1 MSAPRLRVALVD
13 DEPLARQGA
22 RAQCLRHAD
31 VEPVGD
37 YADAASA
44 RLGLAQAPADLL
56 LLDVQMPGETGLD
69 LLDSLPAADRPLVI
83 LLTAHEAFAV
93 RAFALGAV
101 DYLLKPL
108 DPERFD
114 EALARA
120 RERLALRRQ
129 AGALAT
135 PEFVA
140 RFAVKLGRRTLFV
153 PTTAIEWIE
162 ADGDYA
168 RLHAGGRSYLLR
180 EPLADLA
187 GRLDPSRF
195 VRVHRSAIVR
205 VDQVAELQPLSN
217 RDALLRL
224 RDGSPVRAS
233 RTYMDALLAHLA
245 GCITR
250 D

>member
-1 MSAPRLRVALVD
+1 MSAARLRVALVD

-22 RAQCLRHAD
+22 SAQCARHPD
-31 VEPVGD
+31 VECVGE
-37 YADAASA
+37 YADALAA
-44 RLGLAQAPADLL
+44 RAGLAQAPADLL
-56 LLDVQMPGETGLD
+56 LLDVQMPGGSGLD
-69 LLDSLPAADRPLVI
+69 LLASLPAAQRPLAV

-120 RERLALRRQ
+120 RERLALSRQ
-129 AGALAT
+129 AATLAT

-153 PTTAIEWIE
+153 PANAIEWIE

-168 RLHAGGRSYLLR
+168 RLHAAGRSYLLR

-187 GRLDPSRF
+187 GRLDPARF

-233 RTYMDALLAHLA
+233 RTYIDALLARLA
-245 GCITR
+245 GLPPTP
-250 D
+250 